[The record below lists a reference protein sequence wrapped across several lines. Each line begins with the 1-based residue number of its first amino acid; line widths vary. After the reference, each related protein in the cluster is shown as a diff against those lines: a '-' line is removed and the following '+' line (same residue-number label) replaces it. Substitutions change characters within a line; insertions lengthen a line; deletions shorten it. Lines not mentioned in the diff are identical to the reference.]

1 MSSADASDW
10 PPGTHF
16 YTRISEHDHA
26 GWIYII
32 TLISLCYMV
41 IVFAVR
47 FVVKYGKYG
56 NDDWTLLAATVVAI
70 AQHMTV
76 LAGLTAGMGKS
87 SSLMSF
93 EQLQIVERYA
103 AAHSF
108 LFIIAQCFS
117 KLSTALLTK
126 RLFQNGRNANFYVCW
141 GLLGVSI
148 FYGLWSIL
156 ALAAACANPASPI
169 PISSH
174 EQCHGRVLRWQLVTA
189 LDIATE
195 AILSVVP
202 PLLLLGVQIK
212 RSAQVLVMVVFAVR
226 IADVAFSYLN
236 LRSFMLANTSS
247 TDPGLALVQPIMWT
261 QTELLWSIIAASVPC
276 LKTFIRPFDKID
288 EETYRSTNYRMYG
301 TGRSAGRSWRDPVDK
316 DGAIAL
322 DDFRGHKRG
331 LVGQDEDDGA
341 AMRLDK
347 PTHNVTITTA
357 GVDNSSEEDHRR
369 SWGSQERI
377 IKTHTEWEVRTEPYS
392 KDAYT
397 VE

>member
-1 MSSADASDW
+1 M
-10 PPGTHF
+10 
-16 YTRISEHDHA
+16 
-26 GWIYII
+26 
-32 TLISLCYMV
+32 
-41 IVFAVR
+41 
-47 FVVKYGKYG
+47 
-56 NDDWTLLAATVVAI
+56 
-70 AQHMTV
+70 
-76 LAGLTAGMGKS
+76 
-87 SSLMSF
+87 
-93 EQLQIVERYA
+93 
-103 AAHSF
+103 
-108 LFIIAQCFS
+108 
-117 KLSTALLTK
+117 
-126 RLFQNGRNANFYVCW
+126 
-141 GLLGVSI
+141 
-148 FYGLWSIL
+148 
-156 ALAAACANPASPI
+156 
-169 PISSH
+169 
-174 EQCHGRVLRWQLVTA
+174 
-189 LDIATE
+189 
-195 AILSVVP
+195 P